1 MKLSYLERL
10 CYITTRIETIKT
22 NGENKVATG
31 FFVRMNIEGKDI
43 IYLVTNRH
51 VAENTKTITIHINRA
66 DNEGNPILGECINI
80 EIENAQKVCI
90 LHPNPMVDLALF
102 KTEEVLKEAQKICPQ
117 IALQVLTESSF
128 MKSNQKELDA
138 VEDIIMV
145 GYPKGLWDKTN
156 NRPLFR
162 KGITATDPKTNYNGQ
177 KRFLIDCG
185 CIYGSSGSPV
195 LIYNKGIHADKFGN
209 RVTLGESSL
218 TLLGIFS
225 ELHTHIEHV
234 VFENIDGKSITKEIN
249 IPINIGYVEKVE
261 NLLDFKV
268 ILRQQII

>member
-90 LHPNPMVDLALF
+90 LQPNPMVDLALF

-195 LIYNKGIHADKFGN
+195 LIYNKG
-209 RVTLGESSL
+209 ESSL

-268 ILRQQII
+268 ILGNK